1 MAITV
6 VTRWKGNQEEGLRL
20 AKEVAPI
27 LKRHGATMVRFGL
40 CHSGAHAGQ
49 MSTATIFPDG
59 ATYGRAVQ
67 ALSEDAQMQR
77 IVAEASKVAELQ
89 ERSVIITQDL

>member
-1 MAITV
+1 
-6 VTRWKGNQEEGLRL
+6 
-20 AKEVAPI
+20 
-27 LKRHGATMVRFGL
+27 
-40 CHSGAHAGQ
+40 